1 MPLLP
6 PVTTATLPL
15 SFAMFF
21 SLVFGQ
27 SLTGIGFWTYR
38 FRCDIFERDAIF
50 LTVRS
55 TITPKGGL
63 WILRRPIVEKLAGRG
78 ASMRRSPWRRRCA
91 SFGRRVT
98 KEQR

>member
-27 SLTGIGFWTYR
+27 SINGIGFWTYR
-38 FRCDIFERDAIF
+38 FRCVIFERNAIF

-63 WILRRPIVEKLAGRG
+63 WIQRTKKL
-78 ASMRRSPWRRRCA
+78 
-91 SFGRRVT
+91 SFGGKGVYEVT
-98 KEQR
+98 AHAREARAFLELGNSVRE